1 MKKFFSLIAAVLF
14 AGSMLADE
22 ATIAKGT
29 TNSYDNIKINGK
41 SAVKMGKSGAGGNM
55 TITVGAGATSL
66 TFHAVAWKGEGNQTV
81 TITAPTGVTIAPA
94 QISVTANDALTGS
107 GTAFTVT
114 PEENYEFTF
123 VITGAS
129 AETTFTL
136 TSAKRAIV
144 WGASYGTGEVTP
156 VTSYYLVGEMN
167 SWTPQAA
174 YKFIANPGQEGEYML
189 ETSFAAGDAFKVVG
203 WDGLSE
209 NYTWYPE
216 GTGNNYVV
224 NEAGDYTVYFR
235 TEWNNDWN
243 NYYTAIKKVYPLY
256 DVADALQAALTTN
269 DVIEVRGIVTK
280 LEFKGA
286 NFVKYGSVNIYVTDV
301 NSGEGTFEFYNCYSL
316 NADTFK
322 TSSPGYE
329 STSTTFTEFKS
340 VTDANG
346 IAVHVGDT
354 VIAHGKYTLYNNTH
368 ELNTGCYLTEIK
380 PAAGSD
386 TPIEPETIEVNMS
399 EGLYY
404 RDCVE
409 AEGWWQIYG
418 DNAQYTVSISNVSTT
433 QAEGTY
439 TFADLDAEFTYVGII
454 NGEDTTYI
462 EFKSGSVT
470 LSIAQN
476 GDITVAGTL
485 MGKDNNNYAFNL
497 VFVTPKAQTT
507 VNVTITNAELY
518 DEYAEDGLYGVYGL
532 DANNVYVQLGIWTED
547 GLQGQFSDQDLDFQ
561 YVGTYIEDG
570 DEYVEIYSAT
580 ITVDSDEEGGY
591 TVTATLVGYNNK
603 EYNVVMTIPVVIPTA
618 ETTVDVT
625 VVDGQLYAA
634 EGGFWAM
641 GGDDIWVQLFIES
654 ATVEGQYSEGYL
666 DMTQSAVFIGEEDY
680 TEIYSATLTVVQ
692 SGDAYLLTGSILC
705 YNNTQYNVQMILSD
719 VPTGIAETIAAGK
732 AAKVLRNGQLLIMKG
747 DKTFNMTGARIR

>member
-1 MKKFFSLIAAVLF
+1 MKKFFSLLAAVLF

-29 TNSYDNIKINGK
+29 TNSYDNITINGK

-354 VIAHGKYTLYNNTH
+354 VIAHGKYTLFNTTH

-386 TPIEPETIEVNMS
+386 TPIEPTDTINVSITSNLM
-399 EGLYY
+399 YVDY
-404 RDCVE
+404 VE
-409 AEGWWQIYG
+409 SEGWWQIYG
-418 DNAQYTVSISNVSTT
+418 GNEQYYISISNVETT

-439 TFADLDAEFTYVGII
+439 TISDLDGDYTYLGVI
-454 NGEDTTYI
+454 NGADTTWVT
-462 EFKSGSVT
+462 FSSGSVT
-470 LSIAQN
+470 LSIDA
-476 GDITVAGTL
+476 
-485 MGKDNNNYAFNL
+485 
-497 VFVTPKAQTT
+497 TT
-507 VNVTITNAELY
+507 GNVTIAGVLGG
-518 DEYAEDGLYGVYGL
+518 EDGNAYNFNLLFAIPKAETTVYVNITDGAIEDLIEEYNDITLYGT
-532 DANNVYVQLGIWTED
+532 DANDVYVQLDFYPVTQIVGSYTEADLYPEYSAVFEGED
-547 GLQGQFSDQDLDFQ
+547 G
-561 YVGTYIEDG
+561 YA
-570 DEYVEIYSAT
+570 IYSLTAT
-580 ITVDSDEEGGY
+580 ITAGNGNGD
-591 TVTATLVGYNNK
+591 
-603 EYNVVMTIPVVIPTA
+603 YNVVA
-618 ETTVDVT
+618 D
-625 VVDGQLYAA
+625 
-634 EGGFWAM
+634 
-641 GGDDIWVQLFIES
+641 
-654 ATVEGQYSEGYL
+654 
-666 DMTQSAVFIGEEDY
+666 
-680 TEIYSATLTVVQ
+680 
-692 SGDAYLLTGSILC
+692 ILC
-705 YNNTQYNVQMILSD
+705 YNNTLYKVTMYIPAEE
-719 VPTGIAETIAAGK
+719 PTGIEETIAAGK